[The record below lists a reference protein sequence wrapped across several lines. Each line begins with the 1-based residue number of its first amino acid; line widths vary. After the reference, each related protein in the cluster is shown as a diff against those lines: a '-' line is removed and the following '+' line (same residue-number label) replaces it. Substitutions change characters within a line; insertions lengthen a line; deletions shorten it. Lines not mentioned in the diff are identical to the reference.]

1 MALRV
6 VSMEELK
13 LEVLFEPERSGDSV
27 VAVCRASTGEQVGVA
42 DGRDLHAR
50 LHTIGSSLVGHP
62 ATKQLTEIGEHL
74 RRLLT
79 PGTCWG
85 SADWPGLVDRIRA
98 RPGSAGSQ
106 TVILRAVTER
116 VFCCKRAR
124 HGGTWPTGQVPWDA
138 APSRE
143 AGFSAA

>member
-1 MALRV
+1 
-6 VSMEELK
+6 MEELK
-13 LEVLFEPERSGDSV
+13 LAVLFEPERSGDSV
-27 VAVCRASTGEQVGVA
+27 VAVCRRASTGEQVGVV

-85 SADWPGLVDRIRA
+85 KCGQTGRGWSTESVRGPVRPDRR
-98 RPGSAGSQ
+98 Q
-106 TVILRAVTER
+106 
-116 VFCCKRAR
+116 
-124 HGGTWPTGQVPWDA
+124 
-138 APSRE
+138 
-143 AGFSAA
+143 